1 MSYQTDFEEYLDQY
15 IKENHEQLITGP
27 VLNAVFKELLSKISW
42 KDDQYFKYEPILIE
56 SSDIS
61 NNEYIFNHNFN
72 DYSPG
77 IILYDKNGAEVGPA
91 NFKRTRNDS
100 NNTKISCISSLAPY
114 VGMGF
119 SFSGSAPPPEWET
132 LIDEDF
138 SSWGGTW
145 PNETLENFNIL
156 DYYGGDPTEDLYL
169 TNDNDRGKFFGYS
182 SEVNSL
188 NLNTKLTLEE
198 GVTYRLSLYN
208 ISGYNS
214 TLIIRFNWNQ
224 STHKYSDFIAFPS
237 APSSI
242 NNVNFVGIAGRVIS
256 VQFYSWEDD
265 SYNIIDNFKL
275 EKFNG

>member
-1 MSYQTDFEEYLDQY
+1 MSYQTDFEEYLDLN

-27 VLNAVFKELLSKISW
+27 VLNAVFKAMTPYLSW

-61 NNEYIFNHNFN
+61 NNEYIFNHNF
-72 DYSPG
+72 DDASPG
-77 IILYDKNGAEVGPA
+77 IILYDKNGVEVGPA
-91 NFKRTRNDS
+91 NFQRIRNDV
-100 NNTKISCISSLAPY
+100 NNTKISCISYLAPY

-138 SSWGGTW
+138 STWGGTW

-182 SEVNSL
+182 AEVNSL

-198 GVTYRLSLYN
+198 GVTYRLSLDN
-208 ISGYNS
+208 IAGYNS
-214 TLIIRFNWNQ
+214 TLLIRFNWNQ
-224 STHKYSDFIAFPS
+224 ATHKYSDSIAFTK
-237 APSSI
+237 PSSI

-256 VQFYSWEDD
+256 IQYCSYQND